1 MAWNNLII
9 IKEAATYKCQS
20 SINKAL
26 STLSTEGEVEAGKSK
41 TMEIES

>member
-26 STLSTEGEVEAGKSK
+26 GTESEGEAGKRK
-41 TMEIES
+41 TVES